1 MEKQEAL
8 REKDEAR
15 RRMGSFQTF
24 SVKASVEDAPYI
36 GPDRIESRISGNTT
50 TSLDREWSTTTHT
63 ATDTHTHTRAREAPS
78 DRSSPQMSSH
88 GGAHLSAAPAA
99 GSFPQSRPD
108 SNTSGPV
115 VLYSVSRTEKPNSV
129 PVGQDKVERQQ
140 GTISESPGN
149 SGANPPTMNR
159 TQAGVGLALVNNG
172 HGAALSM
179 VVRSVCADARSL
191 LHCVCVREWRR

>member
-1 MEKQEAL
+1 
-8 REKDEAR
+8 
-15 RRMGSFQTF
+15 MGSFQTF

-99 GSFPQSRPD
+99 GSFPQSRPN
-108 SNTSGPV
+108 SHTSGPV
-115 VLYSVSRTEKPNSV
+115 VWYSVSRTERPNSV
-129 PVGQDKVERQQ
+129 PVGKDKKIARQQ

-149 SGANPPTMNR
+149 GEANQSLTMNR

-179 VVRSVCADARSL
+179 VVRF
-191 LHCVCVREWRR
+191 

>member
-15 RRMGSFQTF
+15 RRLKKVELELSNANLEKQEVLQEKDEARRRMGSYQTF

-36 GPDRIESRISGNTT
+36 GPDRIESRISGS
-50 TSLDREWSTTTHT
+50 TSLDREGSTTY
-63 ATDTHTHTRAREAPS
+63 TRAARS
-78 DRSSPQMSSH
+78 DGGSVQMSSH
-88 GGAHLSAAPAA
+88 GGAHLSAAPTA
-99 GSFPQSRPD
+99 GSFPQSRPN
-108 SNTSGPV
+108 SHTSGPV
-115 VLYSVSRTEKPNSV
+115 VWYSVSRTERPNSV
-129 PVGQDKVERQQ
+129 PVGKDKKIARQQ

-149 SGANPPTMNR
+149 GEANQSLTMNR

-179 VVRSVCADARSL
+179 VVRF
-191 LHCVCVREWRR
+191 

>member
-1 MEKQEAL
+1 LEKQEAL

-15 RRMGSFQTF
+15 RSMGSFQTF

-36 GPDRIESRISGNTT
+36 GPDRIESRISGSTT

-63 ATDTHTHTRAREAPS
+63 AADTHTHTRAREAPS

-88 GGAHLSAAPAA
+88 GGTHLSAAPAA
-99 GSFPQSRPD
+99 GSFPQSRPN

-115 VLYSVSRTEKPNSV
+115 VLYSVSRTERPNSV
-129 PVGQDKVERQQ
+129 PVGQDKIARQH

-149 SGANPPTMNR
+149 GEAKTPPTMNQ

-172 HGAALSM
+172 HGAALRM
-179 VVRSVCADARSL
+179 VVRSLCADA
-191 LHCVCVREWRR
+191 HCLPRWVCVRE